1 MATGPITPN
10 RGTTDEALRAR
21 RRISAGIGVLA
32 AAIFAT
38 LAVGLVLGW
47 VIFG

>member
-1 MATGPITPN
+1 MSTRPITPN
-10 RGTTDEALRAR
+10 RGTTREALRAR
-21 RRISAGIGVLA
+21 ERVTVGIGVLA
-32 AAIFAT
+32 VSIFAT